1 MATQATT
8 STSAR
13 GAVIPAETT
22 RNAQQRPVTWYI
34 LQGIRYF
41 FLIAMTILLL
51 GPLVLAIF
59 GAFKTNAEVLAWP
72 PRILPST
79 WNFDNFVSAWN
90 NVKDGNGNSL
100 MPRWIFNSVILSAIN
115 VVLQLFFCSL
125 AAYAFARLRFKG
137 QTVLFSALLA
147 TMMVPGMVLII
158 PRYLIIN
165 SLHMVDTYWAMILPF
180 AVGTFGIFLLT
191 QFLKSIPRDLEEA
204 AMIDGAGIFT
214 TYWRVVLPLAKP
226 ALAALAIITFQ
237 GMWNNFLDA
246 LIFLQS
252 LDMYTLP
259 VGLGFLKGAYSTQFN
274 IVLAGSMF
282 NTVPVLLI
290 FAFFSRYF
298 IQGVTYSG
306 VKG

>member
-8 STSAR
+8 AR
-13 GAVIPAETT
+13 TTLATAEET
-22 RNAQQRPVTWYI
+22 RRSERKPVTWYI
-34 LQGIRYF
+34 VQVLRYA
-41 FLIAMTILLL
+41 FLILMTVVLL

-59 GAFKTNAEVLAWP
+59 GSFKSNAEVLAWP
-72 PRILPST
+72 PRVFPST
-79 WNFDNFVSAWN
+79 WDFSNYADAWN
-90 NVKDGNGNSL
+90 NVRDSSGNSL
-100 MPRWIFNSVILSAIN
+100 MPRWIFNSVFLAAVN
-115 VVLQLFFCSL
+115 VVLQIFFCSL
-125 AAYAFARLRFKG
+125 AAFAFARLRFKG
-137 QTVLFSALLA
+137 KDVLFSALLA

-165 SLHMVDTYWAMILPF
+165 SLHMIDTYWAMILPF
-180 AVGTFGIFLLT
+180 SVSAFGIFFLT